1 MGLAVYVSRAH
12 ISKYM
17 QCYAWGIDE
26 YIYPWFVVV
35 VESGGHYSL
44 AHTNVSA
51 KQPDITALALD

>member
-1 MGLAVYVSRAH
+1 
-12 ISKYM
+12 M

-51 KQPDITALALD
+51 KQPDINSTGSRLSELRGD